1 MALLLKMVKCMIKDK
16 KMIIDIIMVIAVAIA
31 PLIFIGF
38 FLNDNERIK
47 KIDISNVEEI
57 TEKVEYNIDDI
68 YIENTQVIIW
78 GWALYEDQNIINR
91 KILLQNVDDK
101 QEVYELNTAMLTRD
115 DLNETFDGELNNR
128 GGFWANGK
136 IDKRIKN
143 KKFEIVILFNENE
156 SKILHTGRI
165 WSLE

>member
-1 MALLLKMVKCMIKDK
+1 MIKDK

>member
-1 MALLLKMVKCMIKDK
+1 MIKDK
-16 KMIIDIIMVIAVAIA
+16 KMIIDIIMVIAVAIS

-68 YIENTQVIIW
+68 YIENTQVIIL

>member
-1 MALLLKMVKCMIKDK
+1 MIKDK

-38 FLNDNERIK
+38 FLNDNEKIK